1 MQIQG
6 IPEEKLFAK
15 IEFCIRNAL
24 LKEVGTTPKPGLV
37 DLHDTG
43 AHKDMDY
50 DTFVKSTYA
59 IKPYILRM
67 AVEGFHWNHE
77 LKNLFPHIRE
87 IGKQAEKAMFQ
98 ATDGVN
104 THKGIIFT
112 MGILAT
118 AAGYELKT
126 NGHIDVIKVLD
137 TAKEMVED
145 DMNRELEEM
154 VYKDPETHGEEIY
167 FQYGVKG
174 IREEARSGFPVIRN
188 TAYLK
193 MRKYRICGYP
203 QKSIKY
209 RSIASYYET
218 VNRYECVIQRKYGRT
233 LVGTKH
239 CTEYHKQRRS
249 FLRSRKACDRKNE
262 QRLYPQKHQSRRSCR
277 HAGSNHF
284 PVPDGR
290 RIYKIRKLGGKQ
302 NVYRISSFF
311 RF

>member
-24 LKEVGTTPKPGLV
+24 LKEVGTTTKPGLV

-59 IKPYILRM
+59 IKPYIFRM

-203 QKSIKY
+203 QNLSNIEVLLHIMKQLTDTNVLSRGNMEELWWVQNTAQSIINRGGAFSEAGKRAIARMNRDCILKNISPGGAADMLAATIFLCQMEEEFTKY
-209 RSIASYYET
+209 E
-218 VNRYECVIQRKYGRT
+218 N
-233 LVGTKH
+233 
-239 CTEYHKQRRS
+239 
-249 FLRSRKACDRKNE
+249 
-262 QRLYPQKHQSRRSCR
+262 
-277 HAGSNHF
+277 
-284 PVPDGR
+284 
-290 RIYKIRKLGGKQ
+290 
-302 NVYRISSFF
+302 
-311 RF
+311 

>member
-1 MQIQG
+1 M
-6 IPEEKLFAK
+6 K
-15 IEFCIRNAL
+15 IEFCIHNAL

-77 LKNLFPHIRE
+77 LKDLFPHIRE

-118 AAGYELKT
+118 AAGYELKA
-126 NGHIDVIKVLD
+126 NGNIDVIKVLD

-188 TAYLK
+188 TAYPK

-203 QKSIKY
+203 QNLSNIEVLLHIMKQL
-209 RSIASYYET
+209 T
-218 VNRYECVIQRKYGRT
+218 DTNVLYGRT

-239 CTEYHKQRRS
+239 CTEYRKQRRS

-290 RIYKIRKLGGKQ
+290 RIYKI
-302 NVYRISSFF
+302 
-311 RF
+311 

>member
-1 MQIQG
+1 
-6 IPEEKLFAK
+6 
-15 IEFCIRNAL
+15 
-24 LKEVGTTPKPGLV
+24 
-37 DLHDTG
+37 
-43 AHKDMDY
+43 MDY

-154 VYKDPETHGEEIY
+154 VYKDP
-167 FQYGVKG
+167 
-174 IREEARSGFPVIRN
+174 
-188 TAYLK
+188 
-193 MRKYRICGYP
+193 
-203 QKSIKY
+203 
-209 RSIASYYET
+209 
-218 VNRYECVIQRKYGRT
+218 
-233 LVGTKH
+233 KH
-239 CTEYHKQRRS
+239 CI
-249 FLRSRKACDRKNE
+249 
-262 QRLYPQKHQSRRSCR
+262 P
-277 HAGSNHF
+277 
-284 PVPDGR
+284 
-290 RIYKIRKLGGKQ
+290 
-302 NVYRISSFF
+302 
-311 RF
+311 

>member
-126 NGHIDVIKVLD
+126 NGHIDVIFVAD
-137 TAKEMVED
+137 WHDAFE
-145 DMNRELEEM
+145 
-154 VYKDPETHGEEIY
+154 
-167 FQYGVKG
+167 
-174 IREEARSGFPVIRN
+174 
-188 TAYLK
+188 
-193 MRKYRICGYP
+193 
-203 QKSIKY
+203 
-209 RSIASYYET
+209 
-218 VNRYECVIQRKYGRT
+218 
-233 LVGTKH
+233 
-239 CTEYHKQRRS
+239 
-249 FLRSRKACDRKNE
+249 
-262 QRLYPQKHQSRRSCR
+262 
-277 HAGSNHF
+277 
-284 PVPDGR
+284 
-290 RIYKIRKLGGKQ
+290 KI
-302 NVYRISSFF
+302 F
-311 RF
+311 